1 MCAHTSVYVLQKAT
15 PGRSS
20 RGPGGGGGG
29 ECHAGP
35 TLRELLDMLDLYQVR
50 YILTDGWLSFEY
62 SLLFVL
68 K

>member
-50 YILTDGWLSFEY
+50 YILTDG
-62 SLLFVL
+62 
-68 K
+68 